1 MTEEKDLAG
10 LLNSAA
16 RASSGIFA
24 HTRMTQAE
32 RQNRFTLLLAFGLV
46 YLFWG
51 STYLAIDIA
60 VMHIPPALACAVRFL
75 IAGPLMLAYCAV
87 SGRRVRVSGGALMRF
102 AIVGVLLL
110 TGGNLTLAWA
120 EQYVASGLAALIVAV
135 IPIWMLVVDSWI
147 LRGDRVPARG
157 LAGIGLGVAGVAVL
171 VWPEFSAGGSLGL
184 MPLIASLSLVLGS
197 LSWSVGSV
205 LSRRWD
211 HGGDPF
217 VAGGWEITAAGI
229 ANLLIAVATGEP
241 RRVVWTAHG
250 IEAILYLVVFGSWV
264 GYTAYI
270 YLLKHAPTSKVST
283 YAYVNPVIA
292 VFLGWLVLH
301 ESVNRYIVG
310 GTVIIVAAVVLVT
323 TAKVRGRAAMEEL
336 PAVEAT

>member
-1 MTEEKDLAG
+1 MTKSEHQ
-10 LLNSAA
+10 S
-16 RASSGIFA
+16 
-24 HTRMTQAE
+24 
-32 RQNRFTLLLAFGLV
+32 RFHLLLAFGLV

-60 VMHIPPALACAVRFL
+60 VMDIPPALACAARYFT
-75 IAGPLMLAYCAV
+75 AGPLMLAYCAL
-87 SGRRVRVSGGALMRF
+87 SGRRIRVKGRDLLKLAS
-102 AIVGVLLL
+102 VGVMLL

-120 EQYVASGLAALIVAV
+120 EQYVPSGLAALIVAV
-135 IPIWMLVVDSWI
+135 IPIWMLIVDSW
-147 LRGDRVPARG
+147 LLHGDRVSPRG
-157 LAGIGLGVAGVAVL
+157 LAGIGLGVLGVAVL
-171 VWPEFSAGGSLGL
+171 VWPEFSAGGRFGH
-184 MPLIASLSLVLGS
+184 MPLIASLSLLGSS
-197 LSWSVGSV
+197 LSWSIGSV
-205 LSRRWD
+205 LSKRWD

-217 VAGGWEITAAGI
+217 VSAGWQITAAAV
-229 ANLLIAVATGEP
+229 ANLLIALATGEQH
-241 RRVVWTAHG
+241 RVLWTAHG

-301 ESVNRYIVG
+301 ETVNHFIVI
-310 GTVIIVAAVVLVT
+310 GTIIIVAAVILVT
-323 TAKVRGRAAMEEL
+323 SAKVRGRGVAEEEL

>member
-1 MTEEKDLAG
+1 M
-10 LLNSAA
+10 N
-16 RASSGIFA
+16 
-24 HTRMTQAE
+24 QAE
-32 RQNRFTLLLAFGLV
+32 RQNRFILPLAFGLV
-46 YLFWG
+46 YVFWG

-60 VMHIPPALACAVRFL
+60 VMHIPPALACAARFL
-75 IAGPLMLAYCAV
+75 IAGPLMLAYCAL
-87 SGRRVRVSGGALMRF
+87 SGRRLRVSSASLVRF

-120 EQYVASGLAALIVAV
+120 EQYVASGLAALIVAI

-147 LRGDRVPARG
+147 LRGDRVPPRG

-171 VWPEFSAGGSLGL
+171 VWPEFRAGGSLGL

-229 ANLLIAVATGEP
+229 VNLVIALATGEP

-301 ESVNRYIVG
+301 ESVNRFIVG

-323 TAKVRGRAAMEEL
+323 SAKVRGRGELAEEEL

>member
-1 MTEEKDLAG
+1 MMKP
-10 LLNSAA
+10 
-16 RASSGIFA
+16 
-24 HTRMTQAE
+24 E
-32 RQNRFTLLLAFGLV
+32 RQRYTILLAFGLV

-60 VMHIPPALACAVRFL
+60 VMDIPPALACATRYL
-75 IAGPLMLAYCAV
+75 IAGPLMLAYCAL
-87 SGRRVRVSGGALMRF
+87 SGRHIRAGGRDLLRF
-102 AIVGVLLL
+102 AIVGVMLL

-120 EQYVASGLAALIVAV
+120 EQYVPSGLAALIVAV

-147 LRGDRVPARG
+147 LRGDRVSPRG
-157 LAGIGLGVAGVAVL
+157 LAGIGLGVLGVAVL
-171 VWPEFSAGGSLGL
+171 VWPEFRTGGRFGH
-184 MPLIASLSLVLGS
+184 MPLIASLSLLGSS
-197 LSWSVGSV
+197 LSWSIGSV
-205 LSRRWD
+205 LSKRWD

-217 VAGGWEITAAGI
+217 VSAGWQITAAAV
-229 ANLLIAVATGEP
+229 ANLLIALATGE
-241 RRVVWTAHG
+241 RNRVLWTARG
-250 IEAILYLVVFGSWV
+250 LEAILYLVVFGSWV

-292 VFLGWLVLH
+292 VFLGWLVLQ

-323 TAKVRGRAAMEEL
+323 SAKVRGREAAEEL

>member
-1 MTEEKDLAG
+1 MSPGQRQRYTIL
-10 LLNSAA
+10 
-16 RASSGIFA
+16 FA
-24 HTRMTQAE
+24 FA
-32 RQNRFTLLLAFGLV
+32 LV

-60 VMHIPPALACAVRFL
+60 VMHIPPALACAARFL
-75 IAGPLMLAYCAV
+75 IAGPVMLAYCAA
-87 SGRRVRVSGGALMRF
+87 SGRQVRVSGGSLVRF

-120 EQYVASGLAALIVAV
+120 EQYVPTGLSALIVAV
-135 IPIWMLVVDSWI
+135 IPIWMLVVDSWV
-147 LRGDRVPARG
+147 LRGDRVSGRG
-157 LAGIGLGVAGVAVL
+157 LAGIGLGMVGVAVL
-171 VWPEFSAGGSLGL
+171 VWPEFRTGARLGH
-184 MPLIASLSLVLGS
+184 MPLIASLSLLGSS
-197 LSWSVGSV
+197 LSWSIGSV
-205 LSRRWD
+205 LSKRWE
-211 HGGDPF
+211 HGDDPF
-217 VAGGWEITAAGI
+217 VAAGWEITAA
-229 ANLLIAVATGEP
+229 AVVNLLIALAAGEP
-241 RRVVWTAHG
+241 RRAVWTTHS

-270 YLLKHAPTSKVST
+270 YLLRHAPTSKVST

-301 ESVNRYIVG
+301 ESVNRFIVG

-323 TAKVRGRAAMEEL
+323 SAKVRGTGVAEEEL